1 MKFIE
6 EKNKMTREE
15 VQNKALLLSQTNPF
29 LILQY
34 ATGLGKSYSMIKI
47 INNII
52 ENNQNYKCLI
62 LEPEIA
68 LKNNIKEEFIKFHK
82 EDLLQNIDIICYK
95 SFPKIEEKYDI
106 LVLDEGHKCISQLRQ
121 EAMKEQ
127 SPKHIIILSAT
138 LTNNQIKIF
147 ENSFNCQFTI
157 HKVTLK
163 QAIEWGILPQPEVIV
178 FDLELN
184 NKDINCE
191 YEFIRGKKDLRK
203 EIICKQEKD
212 KWQYIKNKSLYPNI
226 HLIIKCTEYQKYN
239 QLTYE
244 AEKNKELY
252 TKKEEELNK
261 IKKIYQDNN
270 KIFDE
275 EYKKK
280 EKQLSYIKN
289 NWLYSE
295 LCIKRFLSE
304 IKTPYLDEFLKDAKY
319 RRFIAF
325 FGSISQANE
334 LAEINGGFSINSEK
348 KDSFELINKFN
359 EGEIDNLYVVSM
371 IQEGINLKHTDV
383 IIISQIDSNIRSFIQ
398 KMGRGLRSELPE
410 IYLFVFKET
419 KDEKYLKK
427 ALSNIDENIVNHSD
441 YFLS

>member
-6 EKNKMTREE
+6 ENKKMTREE
-15 VQNKALLLSQTNPF
+15 VQNKALLLSQNNPF

-47 INNII
+47 LDNIFK
-52 ENNQNYKCLI
+52 NHKDYKCLI

-68 LKNNIKEEFIKFHK
+68 LKDNIKEEFIKFNK
-82 EDLLQNIDIICYK
+82 EQLLDNIDIICYK
-95 SFPKIEEKYDI
+95 SFPKVEKQYDI

-121 EAMKEQ
+121 EAMREQ

-147 ENSFNCQFTI
+147 ENSFNCSFVI
-157 HKVTLK
+157 HKITLK

-178 FDLELN
+178 FDLQLN
-184 NKDINCE
+184 NRDITCE
-191 YEFIRGKKDLRK
+191 YEFVRGKKDLRQ
-203 EIICKQEKD
+203 EIICQQEKD

-226 HLIIKCTEYQKYN
+226 HLIVKCTEFQKYN
-239 QLTYE
+239 QLIYE
-244 AEKNKELY
+244 AEKKKELY
-252 TKKEEELNK
+252 IKAEEELENF
-261 IKKIYQDNN
+261 KKTYTGSSIE
-270 KIFDE
+270 FDE
-275 EYKKK
+275 EYDKKHN
-280 EKQLSYIKN
+280 QFTYIKN

-348 KDSFELINKFN
+348 KDSLELINKFN

-371 IQEGINLKHTDV
+371 IQEGINLKQTDV

-427 ALSNIDENIVNHSD
+427 ALSNIDGNIVSHSD
-441 YFLS
+441 YFLN

>member
-1 MKFIE
+1 MKFIKE
-6 EKNKMTREE
+6 NKKMTREE
-15 VQNKALLLSQTNPF
+15 VQNKALLLSQSNPF

-47 INNII
+47 LDNIFK
-52 ENNQNYKCLI
+52 NHKDYKCLI

-68 LKNNIKEEFIKFHK
+68 LKDNIKEEFIKFNK
-82 EDLLQNIDIICYK
+82 EQLLDNIDIICYK
-95 SFPKIEEKYDI
+95 SFPKVEKQYDI

-121 EAMKEQ
+121 EAMREQ

-147 ENSFNCQFTI
+147 ENSFNCSFVI
-157 HKVTLK
+157 HKITLK

-178 FDLELN
+178 FDLQLN
-184 NKDINCE
+184 NRDITCE

-203 EIICKQEKD
+203 EIICQQEKD

-226 HLIIKCTEYQKYN
+226 HLIVKCTEFQKYN
-239 QLTYE
+239 QLIYE
-244 AEKNKELY
+244 AEKKKELY
-252 TKKEEELNK
+252 IKAEEELENF
-261 IKKIYQDNN
+261 KKTYTGSSIE
-270 KIFDE
+270 FDE
-275 EYKKK
+275 EYDKKHN
-280 EKQLSYIKN
+280 QFTYIKN

-325 FGSISQANE
+325 FGSVSQAKE
-334 LAEINGGFSINSEK
+334 LAKINGGYAIYSEEKNSLK
-348 KDSFELINKFN
+348 LIEKFN
-359 EGEIDNLYVVSM
+359 EGEIDNLYAVGM
-371 IQEGINLKHTDV
+371 LQEGMNLKNIEIA
-383 IIISQIDSNIRSFIQ
+383 IIAQLDGNTRGFLQ

-410 IYLFVFKET
+410 IYIFAFRDS

-427 ALSNIDENIVNHSD
+427 ALSNIDKDIVNHSD
-441 YFLS
+441 YFIF